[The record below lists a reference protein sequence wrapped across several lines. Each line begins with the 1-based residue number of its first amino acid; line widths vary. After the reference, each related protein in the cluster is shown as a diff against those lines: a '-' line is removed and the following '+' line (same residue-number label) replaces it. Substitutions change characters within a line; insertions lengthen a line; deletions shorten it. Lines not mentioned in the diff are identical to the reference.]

1 MHRSTQGPPVPCSEI
16 LRNND
21 AGTGRKADEE
31 THQCADGR
39 ADRGDGTQSIRI
51 DRRIRACIIS
61 HHDRIDR
68 TVKLLEDISEEEG
81 EGEKDQLFH
90 DRTGGHIHGLGFCF
104 YLHGLHYTPY

>member
-1 MHRSTQGPPVPCSEI
+1 MHRSTQSPPVPCSEI
-16 LRNND
+16 LRD
-21 AGTGRKADEE
+21 DDTGTGRKADEK
-31 THQCADGR
+31 THQRTDGR
-39 ADRGDGTQSIRI
+39 ADRGDGAQSIRV
-51 DRRIRACIIS
+51 DRGICACIIPY
-61 HHDRIDR
+61 HHRIDR